1 MNEKQRSATLAGAG
15 TLSGGTYERVSISGA
30 GRIEGD
36 VVAQEIHVS
45 GSAKCEGRVEAK
57 EMHVSG
63 SVVFAKDVVAD
74 ELKVSGSG
82 RVEGNAQVKEF
93 KCSGSFRAAKDLSGE
108 YIKSSGRLHVACNLE
123 CDIFKASGGFEIGG
137 LLSADRVDIELAGRS
152 QAREIGGE
160 TISVQRGG
168 WRDRGILLDGLVRL
182 FVGSGAAE
190 LHVAQ
195 VEGDD
200 VLLEDTIADVVR
212 GKRVEIGRGCRIGKV
227 EYTESLQVDPD
238 AEVREKV
245 KV

>member
-1 MNEKQRSATLAGAG
+1 MNEKHRSATLAGAG
-15 TLSGGTYERVSISGA
+15 TLSGGTYERISISGA
-30 GRIEGD
+30 GKIEGD

-82 RVEGNAQVKEF
+82 RVEGSAQVKEF

-108 YIKSSGRLHVACNLE
+108 YIKSSGRLHVASNLE

-137 LLSADRVDIELAGRS
+137 LLSADRVDIDLAGKS

-160 TISVQRGG
+160 TISVRRRG

-182 FVGSGAAE
+182 FAGSGAAE
-190 LHVAQ
+190 LRVAQ
-195 VEGDD
+195 IEGDD
-200 VLLEDTIADVVR
+200 VALEGTVADVVR
-212 GKRVEIGRGCRIGKV
+212 GKRVDIGEGCRIGKV
-227 EYTESLQVDPD
+227 EYTESLQVDPG
-238 AEVREKV
+238 AEVGEKV